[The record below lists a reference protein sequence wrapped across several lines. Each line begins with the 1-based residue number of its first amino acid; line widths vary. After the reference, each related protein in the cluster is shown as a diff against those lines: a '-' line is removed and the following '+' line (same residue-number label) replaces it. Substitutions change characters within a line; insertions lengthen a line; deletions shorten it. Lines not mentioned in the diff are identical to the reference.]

1 MATTRRP
8 SALEAVADLGPLAP
22 GAAAPPPPA
31 APPSMAAAGAAT
43 LGTPFASGTPSAGAR
58 LREQDVS
65 RDEEGLRQLALAGA
79 WRAVASLAQ
88 ALLKSS
94 HPVDVL
100 LRLRWYRVVALLKV
114 PRARAGRTRTRTR
127 PRTRTRTRARSR
139 TRTRARTR
147 TRTR

>member
-1 MATTRRP
+1 
-8 SALEAVADLGPLAP
+8 
-22 GAAAPPPPA
+22 
-31 APPSMAAAGAAT
+31 MAAAGAAT

-100 LRLRWYRVVALLKV
+100 LRLRWHRVVALLKA
-114 PRARAGRTRTRTR
+114 ARVRVTRLGL
-127 PRTRTRTRARSR
+127 PG
-139 TRTRARTR
+139 
-147 TRTR
+147 